1 MSSNDPQRMEK
12 IVSLC
17 KRRGFIFQGSEI
29 YGGLNGVWDYG
40 PLGVE
45 LKRNLKDYWWRVMV
59 RERDDVVGMDGAI
72 LTHRAVL
79 KASGHEDT
87 FSDPM
92 VECDVCKRRFRE
104 DQMEQRVPH
113 VGLFDVTYFGENG
126 DVTGRDKVTAGGE
139 SVDDAT
145 RKAKIQTNIL
155 PRPDGTSR
163 VVVVPKD
170 GTRGLMRLC
179 CTFCGADLSEAAPRS
194 FNLMLRTQL
203 GASADESSL
212 AYLRPETA
220 QSIFVQFKNVLDTSR
235 KKLPFG
241 IAQIGKAFRNEIN
254 PRNYIFR
261 SREFEQMELEY
272 FCRPEQGMALL
283 DYWLEERLK
292 FYESIGLPRERLHVL
307 TVPDADRAFYS
318 KGTYDI
324 EYEFPFGRQELE
336 GVAYRTDYDLSQHQT
351 ASGKPLDYFDEE
363 TKQRFTPHVVEPS
376 AGVDRTVLALLCE
389 AYDEETVTDEKGK
402 SETRVVLRFHPR
414 VAPIKAGIFPLLKNQ
429 PALVEKARE
438 VQALLR
444 PHMNVF
450 YDETGAIGRRYRR
463 QDEAGTPFGITIDF
477 ETLGERDPAL
487 RDTVTLRHR
496 DSMEQER
503 VAIADLQRRLTDAI
517 A

>member
-1 MSSNDPQRMEK
+1 MTTENDPQRMEK

-17 KRRGFIFQGSEI
+17 KRRGFVFQASEI

-92 VECDVCKRRFRE
+92 VDCRTCKARLRA
-104 DQMEQRVPH
+104 DQVPERSG
-113 VGLFDVTYFGENG
+113 VKQCPNC
-126 DVTGRDKVTAGGE
+126 GGKDLTE
-139 SVDDAT
+139 
-145 RKAKIQTNIL
+145 
-155 PRPDGTSR
+155 PRP
-163 VVVVPKD
+163 
-170 GTRGLMRLC
+170 
-179 CTFCGADLSEAAPRS
+179 
-194 FNLMLRTQL
+194 FNLMFSTQM
-203 GASADESSL
+203 GASADPNAI

-220 QSIFVQFKNVLDTSR
+220 QSIFVQFKNVLDTAR

-272 FCRPEQGMALL
+272 FCRPEQGMELL
-283 DYWLEERLK
+283 DYWLEERLS
-292 FYESIGLPRERLHVL
+292 FYENIGLPRQKLHVL

-324 EYEFPFGRQELE
+324 EYAFPFGRQELE
-336 GVAYRTDYDLSQHQT
+336 GVAYRTDYDLTQHQT

-363 TKQRFTPHVVEPS
+363 TKVRFIPHVVEPS
-376 AGVDRTVLALLCE
+376 AGVDRTVLALICE
-389 AYDEETVTDEKGK
+389 AYDEETITDDKGK
-402 SETRVVLRFHPR
+402 GETRIVLRFHPR
-414 VAPIKAGIFPLLKNQ
+414 VAPIKVGVFPLLKNQ
-429 PALVEKARE
+429 PELVAKARE

-444 PHMNVF
+444 PQMNVF

-463 QDEAGTPFGITIDF
+463 QDEAGTLFGITIDF

-503 VAIADLQRRLTDAI
+503 VKIAELSSRLMSAIS
-517 A
+517 

>member
-1 MSSNDPQRMEK
+1 MSAKPDQQRMER

-17 KRRGFIFQGSEI
+17 KRRGFIFQANEI

-45 LKRNLKDYWWRVMV
+45 LKRHLKDYWWRVMV
-59 RERDDVVGMDGAI
+59 RERDDVVGMDGSI
-72 LTHRAVL
+72 LTHRAAL

-92 VECDVCKRRFRE
+92 VDCRTCKARLRA
-104 DQMEQRVPH
+104 DQLPEK
-113 VGLFDVTYFGENG
+113 NG
-126 DVTGRDKVTAGGE
+126 APQCPNCGGQDLTE
-139 SVDDAT
+139 A
-145 RKAKIQTNIL
+145 
-155 PRPDGTSR
+155 RP
-163 VVVVPKD
+163 
-170 GTRGLMRLC
+170 
-179 CTFCGADLSEAAPRS
+179 
-194 FNLMLRTQL
+194 FNLMFSTQM
-203 GASADESSL
+203 GASADPDSI

-272 FCRPEQGMALL
+272 FCRPEQGMQLL

-292 FYESIGLPRERLHVL
+292 FYENIGIPRAKLHVL
-307 TVPDADRAFYS
+307 TVPEADRAFYS

-324 EYEFPFGRQELE
+324 EYEFPFGVQELE
-336 GVAYRTDYDLSQHQT
+336 GVAYRTDYDLTQHQT
-351 ASGKPLDYFDEE
+351 ASGKSLDYFDEE
-363 TKQRFTPHVVEPS
+363 AKVRFVPHVIEPS
-376 AGVDRTVLALLCE
+376 AGVDRTVLALICE

-402 SETRVVLRFHPR
+402 SETRIVLRFHPR
-414 VAPIKAGIFPLLKNQ
+414 IAPIKVGIFPLLKNQ
-429 PALVEKARE
+429 PALVEKARQ
-438 VQALLR
+438 VQAMLR

-477 ETLGERDPAL
+477 ETLGERDETL

-496 DSMEQER
+496 DSMKQER
-503 VAIADLQRRLTDAI
+503 VKIADLVAMLTAAI
-517 A
+517 S